1 MKKLLNISL
10 LTFVFLSSGFHL
22 ANGTKIYMI
31 HPAPPALE
39 TTIDRSA
46 FWNNEIWI
54 NWEKVEGEFYYKNE
68 NYWRATF
75 WAYLDGPNVV
85 IQFDMRNDSSDTND
99 GEGRKAYNEISS
111 GLSTY
116 GVPFTST
123 FADVVIYHRETP
135 SAYVSRAK
143 WTFAQEDV
151 KSIKI
156 D

>member
-1 MKKLLNISL
+1 MIDTLILIFVLLS
-10 LTFVFLSSGFHL
+10 FSFYL
-22 ANGTKIYMI
+22 AYGTRIYML
-31 HPAPPALE
+31 HPVPPALE
-39 TTIDRSA
+39 TTIDRSVY
-46 FWNNEIWI
+46 WNNEIWI

-68 NYWRATF
+68 HYFRGTF
-75 WAYLDGPNVV
+75 WAHLDGPNVV
-85 IQFDMRNDSSDTND
+85 IKFEMNYDSSDTDD

-111 GLSTY
+111 GLSKY

-123 FADVVIYHRETP
+123 FEYLIKPTKHP
-135 SAYVSRAK
+135 IHISRGT

>member
-31 HPAPPALE
+31 HPVPPALE
-39 TTIDRSA
+39 TTIDRA
-46 FWNNEIWI
+46 TFWNNEIWI
-54 NWEKVEGEFYYKNE
+54 NWEKVEGEFYYKSE
-68 NYWRATF
+68 HYFRGTF
-75 WAYLDGPNVV
+75 WANLDGPNVV
-85 IQFDMRNDSSDTND
+85 IKFKMGGDRSDTDD
-99 GEGRKAYNEISS
+99 GEGRKAYNEIST
-111 GLSTY
+111 GLSKY

-123 FADVVIYHRETP
+123 FE
-135 SAYVSRAK
+135 YVRSHSHNPYSWAT

-156 D
+156 E